1 MQQVPFGITQAY
13 KGDSPSQHSC
23 KNPKATQASINPQ
36 YPFLFRHNL
45 IATTFPSYP
54 NLVIQVLSVISCHLL
69 FQVVCPSVLFSSHFH
84 PISSFSCIF
93 RLRSYIVSIY
103 PLRTTQ
109 LQNNSSIASNP
120 KRLFATFPQRFPVD
134 IV

>member
-54 NLVIQVLSVISCHLL
+54 NLVIQVFVRHLL
-69 FQVVCPSVLFSSHFH
+69 SSLVSSCLSFCLVFIPFPSHFQFFLYFSSPILYRLNLSSAHH
-84 PISSFSCIF
+84 PITKQLFYCIQ
-93 RLRSYIVSIY
+93 SQTSICDVSPTI
-103 PLRTTQ
+103 PG
-109 LQNNSSIASNP
+109 
-120 KRLFATFPQRFPVD
+120 
-134 IV
+134 